1 MENNMAK
8 HQKQKPRKWDV
19 AAFPQQVVF
28 NPVIEGIVRT
38 IMLHFTAH
46 GDSNKPF
53 ADARMHTT
61 KPFAAVAPHTEITVG
76 FYHNGFEEIIINP
89 SLASKLAM
97 QGFRLQF
104 VYDLLSSVHSREGV
118 PAMWLEGTKQE
129 LTVPIRTTLAALEYA
144 VMMAY
149 KDQCIA
155 DYEAAAIAQ
164 EQRQLTKDSHNA

>member
-1 MENNMAK
+1 MAK

-19 AAFPQQVVF
+19 EAFPQQVVF

-38 IMLHFTAH
+38 IVMHNSEL
-46 GDSNKPF
+46 SSVNKPF
-53 ADARMHTT
+53 ADARMHTV

-76 FYHNGFEEIIINP
+76 FYHNGFEEIIIDP

-104 VYDLLSSVHSREGV
+104 VYDLLSSVHNTDGV

-129 LTVPIRTTLAALEYA
+129 LTVPIRTTLEALEFA

-155 DYEAAAIAQ
+155 DHMAAVKAQ
-164 EQRQLTKDSHNA
+164 EQRQLTKAL